1 MICCQ
6 YVANNE
12 EKNPQPY
19 VKQLVT
25 DYKSTSGG
33 SRMYV
38 HPLHYQSITY
48 KK

>member
-6 YVANNE
+6 YVANND

-33 SRMYV
+33 GSYILL
-38 HPLHYQSITY
+38 PTF
-48 KK
+48 

>member
-33 SRMYV
+33 NRT
-38 HPLHYQSITY
+38 HTPERTGF
-48 KK
+48 

>member
-25 DYKSTSGG
+25 DSLSTRSG
-33 SRMYV
+33 
-38 HPLHYQSITY
+38 T
-48 KK
+48 